1 MMLLIDV
8 GNSRIKWASI
18 NSNNYAQIITENR
31 SNQTAINHQGNALT
45 ILENIIQTL
54 VPIQKI
60 FMVHVLGEVF
70 DVEIKRLMTQYNIPL
85 RLVHSQ
91 SRAYGI
97 STCYIRANKLGADR
111 FVAMLA
117 AYRSQNSKACIVIDC
132 GTAITIDIVNRLGK
146 HIGGVILPGLSLCK
160 ESLNKKAKNLQ
171 KTGKSSQVNH
181 PIRLDKT
188 TLFATDTQYGIQSGC
203 YYGLAGAIKDIC
215 QKMEKALIKCDI
227 HSTKIDKIICGGDA
241 KVFYPLLSGYQLKV
255 DLVMDGL
262 VYIAAETVR
271 P

>member
-1 MMLLIDV
+1 MILLIDI

-18 NSNNYAQIITENR
+18 NSNNHAQIIIKNR
-31 SNQTAINHQGNALT
+31 LDQIAINHQGNALT

-54 VPIQKI
+54 VPMQKI

-70 DVEIKRLMTQYNIPL
+70 DTEIRRLVSQYSIPL
-85 RLVHSQ
+85 QLVYSQ
-91 SRAYGI
+91 PRAYGI
-97 STCYIRANKLGADR
+97 STHYAQASKLGADR

-117 AYRSQNSKACIVIDC
+117 AYRSQKSKACIVIDC
-132 GTAITIDIVNRLGK
+132 GTAITIDTVNRLGE

-160 ESLNKKAKNLQ
+160 ESLNNKAKNLQ
-171 KTGKSSQVNH
+171 KERNSSQVNH
-181 PIRLDKT
+181 PIELDKT

-215 QKMEKALIKCDI
+215 QKMERTLIKSNI

-241 KVFYPLLSGYQLKV
+241 KVFYPLLSGYQFKA
-255 DLVMDGL
+255 DLVIDGL
-262 VYIAAETVR
+262 AYIAAETVR

>member
-1 MMLLIDV
+1 MILLIDV
-8 GNSRIKWASI
+8 GNSRIKWVGI
-18 NSNNYAQIITENR
+18 NSNNLTQIIIANR
-31 SNQTAINHQGNALT
+31 ADQIAINHRGNTLT
-45 ILENIIQTL
+45 ILENIIQTFL
-54 VPIQKI
+54 PIQKI

-70 DVEIKRLMTQYNIPL
+70 DTKVKQLATQYSIPL
-85 RLVHSQ
+85 QLIYSQ

-97 STCYIRANKLGADR
+97 STHYVQASKLGADR

-117 AYRSQNSKACIVIDC
+117 AYQSRKNKACIVIDC
-132 GTAITIDIVNRLGK
+132 GTAITIDTVNRFGE

-171 KTGKSSQVNH
+171 KIGEPSQVDQ
-181 PIRLDKT
+181 PTMLDKT

-215 QKMEKALIKCDI
+215 QKMEKTLIKCDI
-227 HSTKIDKIICGGDA
+227 HSTKINKIICGGDA
-241 KVFYPLLSGYQLKV
+241 KAFYPLLSSYQLKA

-262 VYIAAETVR
+262 VYIAAETVK